1 MLRAV
6 APLLRLLRR
15 FATDRQG
22 LAMVE
27 FAAVLPILVLMLFGG
42 FETTRYILVQ
52 LKLDRTATSM
62 ADLISQLEGVSEAQI
77 LDMYEAAKDIM
88 QPFDL
93 ANEGRVIVSNVYR
106 PTAAAAKV
114 QWQRASTGGLAS
126 TSQIGAQGATATL
139 PNGLTLATGED
150 VIVAE
155 VFYRYSPTLVDWF
168 FSTSVL
174 YQIAFYRPR
183 FDGLTTVAP

>member
-1 MLRAV
+1 MLRAAAHLV
-6 APLLRLLRR
+6 RLVRR
-15 FATDRQG
+15 FAGDRQG
-22 LAMVE
+22 LALVE
-27 FAAVLPILVLMLFGG
+27 FAAVLPILVVMLFGG

-77 LDMYEAAKDIM
+77 TDMYEAAEDIM
-88 QPFDL
+88 LPFDL
-93 ANEGRVIVSNVYR
+93 AADGRVIVSNVYR
-106 PTAAAAKV
+106 PTSSAATV

-139 PNGLTLATGED
+139 PNGLTLAQGED

-155 VFYRYSPTLVDWF
+155 VFYQYQPTLVDWF
-168 FSTSVL
+168 FDTAVL

-183 FDGLTTVAP
+183 FDGLTTVSP